1 MCVDKGSASVDF
13 KTTAS
18 QKQNFQAILDL
29 LEQSSQEEPTEKS
42 RSTSLHTALHLLISA
57 LDGEKIC
64 TLQSLLVDFF
74 SYTRDL
80 VYPLHAH
87 CKF

>member
-1 MCVDKGSASVDF
+1 MCMDKGSASVDF
-13 KTTAS
+13 KTTVS
-18 QKQNFQAILDL
+18 QKQNVQAILDL

-57 LDGEKIC
+57 LDGEKSV
-64 TLQSLLVDFF
+64 QSLLVDFF
-74 SYTRDL
+74 SYTRGL